1 MSPNSPD
8 QANVDAEQ
16 RRLDRLDQKEDRKI
30 DVGQSERTPED
41 LGQTYLEKTND
52 LQGKIRDLQRQA
64 DVLRDKR
71 DPGWQQLENACKQ
84 TEQGLLSTLKTI
96 DGNNVVDE
104 AEAFAA
110 KVLTLS
116 TGLDATNTEVNT
128 PREDVSEKPVPEPMQ
143 KTFETLLKP
152 TDDVGRATCAE
163 LAAEAALHY
172 DAGDIRLVQSR
183 IEMFAAMPKEL
194 VAVLFPEQ
202 QVPSGKDVAYQLAR
216 GLLESSPNAFL
227 LSNPGPEDVVRSA
240 REAGIDELNGVQTK
254 LTDAKTRLENEYEG
268 LAARTSESSKDDQI
282 ARNVAIIQRAQENI
296 RELETQLQGIG
307 ARVTVLDLALVRMN
321 VSVARSSGR
330 VVDANR
336 TLMRV
341 QEQYGETLKTLDP
354 SLAAEAEDAE
364 KNTTLTPVEQAM
376 NDQGGRSIDVA
387 VEEAKESAAA
397 ADIVDQVQART
408 VARFGAVTSADNFF
422 KGKTVRNSL
431 NADATTYFK
440 RYSYVSVFDGTGN
453 RKTIAVTAA
462 AKQRIESFPRGA
474 KPVLLKAVES
484 VTFRTEGGGRG
495 GVMSYKYTGT
505 NFENSV
511 LDAKDIG
518 TATNAGGALDAEGKP
533 IDMANDPRGAI
544 AREQI
549 GKQRSFRMED
559 YAVKP
564 AAALKKPDGTPYDKR
579 LLTIRTAAGKTYEG
593 VTITT
598 DALAALERPAPDGMT
613 LVLKRE
619 PSNIV
624 LGAPDTERTSTGGR
638 GGGSRAIRRVL
649 MTDMITMADLGYAK
663 INGDELT
670 TTSVTDPTK
679 TETASVTELQRE
691 REEDGR
697 DILRAMDQSEA
708 IKSTTS
714 AAGQIGESLTHL
726 QKLLTA
732 GGEGTKRQ
740 AMVDFARAEAEPML
754 RLLRDA
760 NTRRNVDVALGELRA
775 LKEANLGVALGGV
788 ERDIDARIKSLEDFS
803 KMLQSDQ
810 VANIFETIMDKS
822 KFDADTWARW
832 LSTELPKI
840 LAAIAVATA
849 VIVTIIA
856 SCGTAA
862 PLWAIAAGGAA
873 GGLIGSQLGAEAVHL
888 GRHLLDS
895 DVRSG
900 RLAYSNR
907 SRLFAYLEGQEVIDP
922 VTGKKVPLEFIKDVA
937 SPYAQE
943 FAFSFVTTYAALG
956 LGSIVAS
963 RLSALA
969 QNSQWV
975 QGLATRSPMAN
986 RVMTYLSQVG
996 DDAAR
1001 VGAEKSSFIKTWFRE
1016 SIDELQD
1023 EFIREKGVEAVLAQ
1037 VDKRLG
1043 PCAAFLVTVARGFKP
1058 MRVPNTGGNYL
1069 GSFTVEGVTDMP
1081 TLELA
1086 VQSKG
1091 YPKVE
1096 NAGNHLIVTDHDG
1109 KTFEVHLD
1117 GAAVNVEAGT
1127 TPEVAS
1133 TQSEGTGSLQRN
1145 KDGES
1150 NPSPGDQNRR
1160 SRDQIV
1166 DDEAAQL
1173 QQSNGG
1179 RGEVVKEEIGSGG
1192 QASVSGV
1199 SVLQETDLSQNTTMF
1214 PLPVVDGP
1222 EVVVRVSKDAS
1233 EATRI
1238 AEVGKILHDRI
1249 TERAI
1254 RIGRKTASE
1263 LPEGTTVGDGARQIA
1278 ETIAHDIAVNSDALT
1293 FVLEDA
1299 YKATGSWDAA
1309 IEQAIH
1315 QTPLPSPDVVSTTQD
1330 GGTVMERVAG
1340 VTADSITQGDDLSPS
1355 ERESLIF
1362 GYALS
1367 VQTIHDAGVVHRDL
1381 KPQNMIIGGN
1391 GSVRVVDLGLS
1402 TETGET
1408 AMAGGSLKTAAPE
1421 QSRKGL
1427 PATPASDVFSLG
1439 CMTFQLLSRSRRFP
1453 IDLINP
1459 EAQSLDDIPSSYEM
1473 ADVKGLVETEM
1484 SNCDPEMRAMV
1495 NQMLS
1500 IDPASRPTMNEV
1512 TEFFRSRTESHYK
1525 QDRARIGQK
1534 VNQSTARNSYDT
1546 DTTRLPAKKPETAGP
1561 SASAESEVDVDRVRG
1576 LIAEAQGSKEGRAKL
1591 LDYMKGT
1598 EIDDATRIEIAEAL
1612 IGPMTQAQ
1620 QDALIRAH
1628 ETGNGNLVD
1637 GYSADELQAKYNALA
1652 ESGLSKAQIGLLM
1665 DTGVAGNGIQGYPGL
1680 DLSQDDIVLADDHG
1694 GRVRERW
1701 GQREANRNGPT
1712 RDPVIT
1718 VPETGE
1724 HPHLMP
1730 GKEARV
1736 QRTGGGVE
1744 GGWKITSREQ
1754 FVVMENPAGRRTYI
1768 CSAAD
1773 TTKIRSW
1780 ERMGYEVKRIEPG
1793 CVVENSLGS
1802 KKEYLLSELA
1812 KLNEVSTPESLPFVS
1827 GTPITLNK
1835 LGGGIDSTPM
1845 TGRLLSP
1852 ITVGEAI
1859 VVVEG
1864 DQSRRTTRIAKIFP
1878 PNASGYH
1885 VVLTESGSRYSV
1897 MVNQA
1902 QVQKPNPNNDQKA
1915 SPNRNDQRF
1924 ITLDDVGQ
1932 NPHLNVGYTVN
1943 VRLQSGRVESGC
1955 KVLAREQV
1963 YVMRNPKDPSAR
1975 LIIPAS
1981 EVGAIEANKALGFT
1995 IETKEPGLIV
2005 LDGNSTRRICTLRE
2019 LAFVNQ
2025 QNGVQRSQPDAG
2037 PEILRDS
2044 GAFPHLRPGEEIQI
2058 PGGRMRETHRIAS
2071 REMVSTLRNDAGKT
2085 ILIRSADLAS
2095 RKIYEAQGYR
2105 LTTVEPGIVVDT
2117 DAGTSLFPLSKIAE
2131 LNPLSMSVPRQLDRG
2146 QLPQFSEGKLVA
2158 VKNDQ
2163 GLPDRGWRITARQ
2176 EMCRMQRN
2184 GSTRFVSTLEAD
2196 ELRQNGW
2203 EIQETV
2209 ILCTVEK
2216 PGKPAK
2222 QVRLFE
2228 LYEANVAGEMIT
2240 PDNGKYGHLRPGA
2253 RVKLALPNG
2262 RTDQQ
2267 CTIKDRRQVTTIQ
2280 DANGDILRLGSENTD
2295 AIGQYVE
2302 SGWKIVSSE
2311 TVCVVFDS
2319 IGSEHTV
2326 SLNELARLNAERI
2339 GDFTPAAL
2347 VSVPMAN
2354 GMPDPGWKIVSQ
2366 NNDGSIKVKKYNEQ
2380 TGKWMEQAVSEET
2393 LKAQNFTAPEFA
2405 AEGRQPFRVDEEVY
2419 VVRRSSGAPERGW
2432 RVKRTTDGR
2441 WFVEKA
2447 APTMSGEQ
2455 MTAFSLDPNKVAHI
2469 NEVEG
2474 TTEEM
2479 ATMPRDKAF
2488 EFVRRMRQHLERNAT
2503 ISPVEFKLLFNG
2515 ELMQQNVGNCYLIA
2529 SFNSLKASPHFEAI
2543 IRTSVEVTKDGYYVK
2558 FPLGGKEPRTR
2569 IFVSHA
2575 DLEKQKVNRSEDE
2588 YNRTSLHPVQG
2599 STGWQVLEAAYV
2611 KLHTGGAM
2619 NRAEVEGG
2627 YGHRALGEMFGTG
2640 VEQGTIEGNFSSS
2653 LEASGK
2659 KADVVA
2665 WLNRFHNGRDIGT
2678 VNTIRR
2684 RERRGERSDSGTYD
2698 AQASG
2703 RPVKLFYSHAYSIE
2717 SVQKFNSPPIVRV
2730 KNPHDTSQPLVFTFD
2745 EFVKA
2750 FADTSSV
2757 SLNFE
2762 NMFLTSRS

>member
-1058 MRVPNTGGNYL
+1058 MKVPNTGGNYL
-1069 GSFTVEGVTDMP
+1069 GSFTVQGVTDMP

-1096 NAGNHLIVTDHDG
+1096 NAGDHLIVTDHEG
-1109 KTFEVHLD
+1109 KTFEVRLD
-1117 GAAVNVEAGT
+1117 GAAAVNAEAGT
-1127 TPEVAS
+1127 TPEAAS
-1133 TQSEGTGSLQRN
+1133 TQSEVTVESSTETKSEATAQDIQSNMETNNVGLIGARNRTGA
-1145 KDGES
+1145 
-1150 NPSPGDQNRR
+1150 SPEVTQ
-1160 SRDQIV
+1160 
-1166 DDEAAQL
+1166 EAAQNL
-1173 QQSNGG
+1173 VNDRVQLARNVANPVTRAEAVARYNALLEAQGG
-1179 RGEVVKEEIGSGG
+1179 KALSEDIVV
-1192 QASVSGV
+1192 
-1199 SVLQETDLSQNTTMF
+1199 QNCAKF
-1214 PLPVVDGP
+1214 EQVV
-1222 EVVVRVSKDAS
+1222 
-1233 EATRI
+1233 
-1238 AEVGKILHDRI
+1238 
-1249 TERAI
+1249 
-1254 RIGRKTASE
+1254 
-1263 LPEGTTVGDGARQIA
+1263 
-1278 ETIAHDIAVNSDALT
+1278 
-1293 FVLEDA
+1293 
-1299 YKATGSWDAA
+1299 AA
-1309 IEQAIH
+1309 IENGNTGIEGKYVGSPIRDLGKLMPGIDMEAKQALMCRLH
-1315 QTPLPSPDVVSTTQD
+1315 EAGMKNENKARESRGEEPFTTMDEYMEWFLSPDQTIVGGRPVTPEGNFDAKDSVQLGTNPEVSTRMSDVVDAMITLANDPNATFTSDQVQQILEANPNLDSVDRTVILETAKILEGIEAKAGEASLPAAERWKILEFSARYVQD
-1330 GGTVMERVAG
+1330 FRASPDFNATPQQLLNLVAENAVNLGHQNIMDHMTLVGSSHGTLHVLRGNSEMLNSLYGQMGFTPAMRVLAMQATFDHDMGYTKRSLVGKTPGDGVFDSSKDHPLESTLRVESRQEAYQQIFGREGYITIRNAVLDHSDPMGKGDKQYENYSTKLDIIADQNAPMADRVAAA
-1340 VTADSITQGDDLSPS
+1340 VALVDCLATVSNLKASP
-1355 ERESLIF
+1355 LF
-1362 GYALS
+1362 
-1367 VQTIHDAGVVHRDL
+1367 
-1381 KPQNMIIGGN
+1381 KN
-1391 GSVRVVDLGLS
+1391 
-1402 TETGET
+1402 
-1408 AMAGGSLKTAAPE
+1408 
-1421 QSRKGL
+1421 
-1427 PATPASDVFSLG
+1427 
-1439 CMTFQLLSRSRRFP
+1439 
-1453 IDLINP
+1453 NP
-1459 EAQSLDDIPSSYEM
+1459 EIVA
-1473 ADVKGLVETEM
+1473 
-1484 SNCDPEMRAMV
+1484 
-1495 NQMLS
+1495 
-1500 IDPASRPTMNEV
+1500 TM
-1512 TEFFRSRTESHYK
+1512 
-1525 QDRARIGQK
+1525 ARIGQIHGEINALCK
-1534 VNQSTARNSYDT
+1534 PVQDAAEAKAREQGLQGKDVKNAGESAVKAFRKSSPEVAALVGEAKSMRLAMQQRIEQMENIPAETRQAYLTSLDSTMQWEGSDFAIVSNLGMLAASVSPDLVIDGDGKIHASYTVDINGLATIAQALDAPTAARAATSGIMKAADDFGGFT
-1546 DTTRLPAKKPETAGP
+1546 
-1561 SASAESEVDVDRVRG
+1561 AESQNQLKTFVMHAGNMESSDPALRQA
-1576 LIAEAQGSKEGRAKL
+1576 AEAYFAENNGTLSLPTNSRLVVEVKL
-1591 LDYMKGT
+1591 GNNPEYA
-1598 EIDDATRIEIAEAL
+1598 ATRAA
-1612 IGPMTQAQ
+1612 
-1620 QDALIRAH
+1620 
-1628 ETGNGNLVD
+1628 V
-1637 GYSADELQAKYNALA
+1637 
-1652 ESGLSKAQIGLLM
+1652 ESGLRIDA
-1665 DTGVAGNGIQGYPGL
+1665 
-1680 DLSQDDIVLADDHG
+1680 
-1694 GRVRERW
+1694 
-1701 GQREANRNGPT
+1701 
-1712 RDPVIT
+1712 
-1718 VPETGE
+1718 
-1724 HPHLMP
+1724 
-1730 GKEARV
+1730 
-1736 QRTGGGVE
+1736 
-1744 GGWKITSREQ
+1744 
-1754 FVVMENPAGRRTYI
+1754 
-1768 CSAAD
+1768 
-1773 TTKIRSW
+1773 IR
-1780 ERMGYEVKRIEPG
+1780 G
-1793 CVVENSLGS
+1793 
-1802 KKEYLLSELA
+1802 
-1812 KLNEVSTPESLPFVS
+1812 
-1827 GTPITLNK
+1827 
-1835 LGGGIDSTPM
+1835 
-1845 TGRLLSP
+1845 
-1852 ITVGEAI
+1852 
-1859 VVVEG
+1859 
-1864 DQSRRTTRIAKIFP
+1864 
-1878 PNASGYH
+1878 
-1885 VVLTESGSRYSV
+1885 
-1897 MVNQA
+1897 
-1902 QVQKPNPNNDQKA
+1902 
-1915 SPNRNDQRF
+1915 
-1924 ITLDDVGQ
+1924 
-1932 NPHLNVGYTVN
+1932 
-1943 VRLQSGRVESGC
+1943 
-1955 KVLAREQV
+1955 LAR
-1963 YVMRNPKDPSAR
+1963 
-1975 LIIPAS
+1975 
-1981 EVGAIEANKALGFT
+1981 AN
-1995 IETKEPGLIV
+1995 I
-2005 LDGNSTRRICTLRE
+2005 D
-2019 LAFVNQ
+2019 
-2025 QNGVQRSQPDAG
+2025 
-2037 PEILRDS
+2037 
-2044 GAFPHLRPGEEIQI
+2044 
-2058 PGGRMRETHRIAS
+2058 
-2071 REMVSTLRNDAGKT
+2071 
-2085 ILIRSADLAS
+2085 
-2095 RKIYEAQGYR
+2095 
-2105 LTTVEPGIVVDT
+2105 
-2117 DAGTSLFPLSKIAE
+2117 
-2131 LNPLSMSVPRQLDRG
+2131 
-2146 QLPQFSEGKLVA
+2146 KLVA
-2158 VKNDQ
+2158 
-2163 GLPDRGWRITARQ
+2163 GEPITI
-2176 EMCRMQRN
+2176 EGVD
-2184 GSTRFVSTLEAD
+2184 GSAV
-2196 ELRQNGW
+2196 
-2203 EIQETV
+2203 EIQN
-2209 ILCTVEK
+2209 
-2216 PGKPAK
+2216 P
-2222 QVRLFE
+2222 
-2228 LYEANVAGEMIT
+2228 EAL
-2240 PDNGKYGHLRPGA
+2240 GKYA
-2253 RVKLALPNG
+2253 NDAVATYIQSLP
-2262 RTDQQ
+2262 
-2267 CTIKDRRQVTTIQ
+2267 
-2280 DANGDILRLGSENTD
+2280 ANYVMQN
-2295 AIGQYVE
+2295 AAGQYVPIQE
-2302 SGWKIVSSE
+2302 AFNEARSAARTNPVTWKEFGDRMFRTAGSSAPL
-2311 TVCVVFDS
+2311 S
-2319 IGSEHTV
+2319 
-2326 SLNELARLNAERI
+2326 
-2339 GDFTPAAL
+2339 
-2347 VSVPMAN
+2347 SVP
-2354 GMPDPGWKIVSQ
+2354 
-2366 NNDGSIKVKKYNEQ
+2366 
-2380 TGKWMEQAVSEET
+2380 
-2393 LKAQNFTAPEFA
+2393 
-2405 AEGRQPFRVDEEVY
+2405 
-2419 VVRRSSGAPERGW
+2419 
-2432 RVKRTTDGR
+2432 
-2441 WFVEKA
+2441 KA
-2447 APTMSGEQ
+2447 A
-2455 MTAFSLDPNKVAHI
+2455 
-2469 NEVEG
+2469 
-2474 TTEEM
+2474 
-2479 ATMPRDKAF
+2479 
-2488 EFVRRMRQHLERNAT
+2488 
-2503 ISPVEFKLLFNG
+2503 
-2515 ELMQQNVGNCYLIA
+2515 
-2529 SFNSLKASPHFEAI
+2529 
-2543 IRTSVEVTKDGYYVK
+2543 
-2558 FPLGGKEPRTR
+2558 
-2569 IFVSHA
+2569 
-2575 DLEKQKVNRSEDE
+2575 
-2588 YNRTSLHPVQG
+2588 
-2599 STGWQVLEAAYV
+2599 
-2611 KLHTGGAM
+2611 
-2619 NRAEVEGG
+2619 
-2627 YGHRALGEMFGTG
+2627 
-2640 VEQGTIEGNFSSS
+2640 
-2653 LEASGK
+2653 
-2659 KADVVA
+2659 
-2665 WLNRFHNGRDIGT
+2665 
-2678 VNTIRR
+2678 
-2684 RERRGERSDSGTYD
+2684 
-2698 AQASG
+2698 
-2703 RPVKLFYSHAYSIE
+2703 
-2717 SVQKFNSPPIVRV
+2717 
-2730 KNPHDTSQPLVFTFD
+2730 
-2745 EFVKA
+2745 
-2750 FADTSSV
+2750 
-2757 SLNFE
+2757 
-2762 NMFLTSRS
+2762 